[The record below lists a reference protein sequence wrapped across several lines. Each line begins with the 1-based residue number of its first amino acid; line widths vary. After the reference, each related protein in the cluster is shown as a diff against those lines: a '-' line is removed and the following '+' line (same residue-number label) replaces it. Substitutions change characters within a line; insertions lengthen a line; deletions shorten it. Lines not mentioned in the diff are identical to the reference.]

1 MMVFFCS
8 AKRKVER
15 VARQRIV
22 AFVRERVE
30 RAWLGLLER
39 LDVVGGW
46 TKKPEKQKTV
56 DSWDF
61 IWWITW
67 YLVPGREKTT
77 AQHST
82 TVVHYYLHSTP
93 VQYA

>member
-56 DSWDF
+56 DSDF
-61 IWWITW
+61 IWWI
-67 YLVPGREKTT
+67 REKRRP
-77 AQHST
+77 QHST
-82 TVVHYYLHSTP
+82 TQHQNSTITL
-93 VQYA
+93 VQYARYVLK